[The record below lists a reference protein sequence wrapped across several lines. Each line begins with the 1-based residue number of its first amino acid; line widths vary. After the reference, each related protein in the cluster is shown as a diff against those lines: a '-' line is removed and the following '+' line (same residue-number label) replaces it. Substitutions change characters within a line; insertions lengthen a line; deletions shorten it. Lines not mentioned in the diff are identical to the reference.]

1 METTESVEIWV
12 QTGIPD
18 NGEAIFNVHIRSGQG
33 YEWEVSHPLSQFA
46 AFDQLLNSL
55 VTSLK
60 DVAFPALSLKAVAGI
75 ALGKTKEFGKDIEK
89 CRLLL
94 EKWVYL
100 VVSRM
105 QLYPIEVEDI
115 VEDFFL
121 LPCGPI
127 DENELIREPH
137 FDNNNGSD
145 TGSNKFEDSADGS
158 DSVFSGETVSEGG
171 TKRPKRKRI
180 LKGIKR
186 RFEKLTSKP
195 APESTGA
202 TTRIVKESERV
213 IDQIQMGKLV
223 KVRVIRGAGTGVN
236 VEYEVRDF
244 LDALPNQEDVLIFIA
259 LSLNRYNSCT
269 PHPLRPTIACA
280 CILPSRLSMTH
291 SPRLPAPT
299 PPR

>member
-18 NGEAIFNVHIRSGQG
+18 NGEVIFNVHIRSGQG
-33 YEWEVSHPLSQFA
+33 YEWEVSHPLSKFA

-60 DVAFPALSLKAVAGI
+60 DVAFPTLSSKAVAGI

-100 VVSRM
+100 VVSRV

-127 DENELIREPH
+127 DENEIIKEPNV
-137 FDNNNGSD
+137 DYNGSD
-145 TGSNKFEDSADGS
+145 TGSKFEDSADGS
-158 DSVFSGETVSEGG
+158 DSVFSGETTSEGG

-202 TTRIVKESERV
+202 STNVVKESERV
-213 IDQIQMGKLV
+213 IDQIQMGKLI
-223 KVRVIRGAGTGVN
+223 KVRVIRGAGTGTN
-236 VEYEVRDF
+236 VEYEVRCYGY
-244 LDALPNQEDVLIFIA
+244 VL
-259 LSLNRYNSCT
+259 N
-269 PHPLRPTIACA
+269 
-280 CILPSRLSMTH
+280 PS
-291 SPRLPAPT
+291 
-299 PPR
+299 